1 MYADRTL
8 INRRNVRSEVSS
20 AVNPCRQFF
29 TLEVKARVIAAGLT
43 ILEMAKLEDKPSS
56 DLSFSGDS
64 SSKVDKM
71 NYLKSISAKV
81 NLYNLCFL

>member
-8 INRRNVRSEVSS
+8 INRRNVKNDVSS

-29 TLEVKARVIAAGLT
+29 TLEVKARVIAAGLKV
-43 ILEMAKLEDKPSS
+43 LEMDKLENEPEG

-64 SSKVDKM
+64 SSKADKA
-71 NYLKSISAKV
+71 NYLRFISTKV
-81 NLYNLCFL
+81 VFI